1 MKLQSLLPVTCSFW
15 LLTFAAPRSAAAF
28 APPQLV
34 VDDDKVECPNATF
47 TRIQDAVDAAPPGSQ
62 VRVCKGT
69 YVEQVSISK
78 PLDLE
83 ADSGAVLMPASMQ
96 ANASS
101 LSSGRA
107 IAAALLVFNTA
118 NVTIR
123 GLTLDG
129 ANNGISQC
137 APDLMGIFFQNASGE
152 IDRVAVRNFRLSAS
166 LNGCQSGTG
175 IFVQSGNGGASQ
187 VEIHRSTIH
196 DFQKNGIT
204 ANEIG
209 TSASIDGNVVTGL
222 GPTTGAAQNGIQ
234 IGFGAGGS
242 IQNNTVTNN
251 VWAPCTEVA
260 TCTAV
265 ATNIL
270 VTQSDGVIVK
280 DNVAGISQVGIF
292 LNANQGQ
299 VLENRTFATAVFD
312 GIHIE
317 GDQAQVKRNDVFNG
331 AQSGI
336 FIDGNNNTV
345 DHNTITEASIGILKM
360 AGSTGNVIQ
369 MNDVFDAPVAIQ
381 DPSLPRLSTLVV
393 PLR

>member
-1 MKLQSLLPVTCSFW
+1 MKLALSLCVTPLSVLLFFSVCS
-15 LLTFAAPRSAAAF
+15 AMPAS
-28 APPQLV
+28 PPQIV
-34 VDDDKVECPNATF
+34 VDDDKLDCPNAAF
-47 TRIQDAVDAAPPGSQ
+47 TRIQDAVDAAAPGSQ
-62 VRVCKGT
+62 IRVCKGT

-78 PLDLE
+78 ALDLE

-96 ANASS
+96 ANATS
-101 LSSGRA
+101 LASGSA
-107 IAAALLVFNTA
+107 IAAALLVSNTT

-123 GLTLDG
+123 GLTVDG

-137 APDLMGIFFQNASGE
+137 TPNLMGIFFQNASGE
-152 IDRVAVRNFRLSAS
+152 VDRVAVRNFKLSAS

-175 IFVQSGNGGASQ
+175 IFVQSGNGGVSQ

-209 TSASIDGNVVTGL
+209 TTATMDENVVTGL

-251 VWAPCTEVA
+251 VWAPCTAVA
-260 TCTAV
+260 ACTAV

-280 DNVAGISQVGIF
+280 DNVAGVSQVGIF
-292 LNANQGQ
+292 LHANQGQ
-299 VLENRTFATAVFD
+299 VLENRTFATSVFD

-345 DHNTITEASIGILKM
+345 DHNVITEAGIGILKV
-360 AGSTGNVIQ
+360 AGAVGNVIQ
-369 MNDVFDAPVAIQ
+369 MNDIFGAPVAVQ
-381 DPSLPRLSTLVV
+381 DPTFLKLSSLVV
-393 PLR
+393 PMR

>member
-1 MKLQSLLPVTCSFW
+1 MKLALSLRLTCLSVLFFF
-15 LLTFAAPRSAAAF
+15 LACTAMPASAP
-28 APPQLV
+28 QIV
-34 VDDDKVECPNATF
+34 VDDDKLDCPDASF
-47 TRIQDAVDAAPPGSQ
+47 TRIQDAVDAAVPGSQ
-62 VRVCKGT
+62 IRICKGV
-69 YVEQVSISK
+69 YAEQVTIGK
-78 PLDLE
+78 PLDVE

-96 ANASS
+96 ANAAS

-107 IAAALLVFNTA
+107 IAAALLVSNTS

-137 APDLMGIFFQNASGE
+137 APDLMGIYFQNASGE
-152 IDRVAVRNFRLSAS
+152 VDRVAVRNFKLSAL
-166 LNGCQSGTG
+166 LNGCQSGSG
-175 IFVQSGNGGASQ
+175 IFVQSGNGEISQ

-251 VWAPCTEVA
+251 VWAPCTAVS

-270 VTQSDGVIVK
+270 VEQSDGIRVK
-280 DNVAGISQVGIF
+280 DNVVGISQVGIF
-292 LNANQGQ
+292 IHANQGQ
-299 VLENRTFATAVFD
+299 VVENRTFATSVFD

-336 FIDGNNNTV
+336 FVDGNNNIV
-345 DHNTITEASIGILKM
+345 QHNSITEAGVGILKM
-360 AGSTGNVIQ
+360 AGSTGNLIQ
-369 MNDVFDAPVAIQ
+369 MNDVFDAPVAVQ
-381 DPSLPRLSTLVV
+381 DPSGPKLSTLVV
-393 PLR
+393 PVR